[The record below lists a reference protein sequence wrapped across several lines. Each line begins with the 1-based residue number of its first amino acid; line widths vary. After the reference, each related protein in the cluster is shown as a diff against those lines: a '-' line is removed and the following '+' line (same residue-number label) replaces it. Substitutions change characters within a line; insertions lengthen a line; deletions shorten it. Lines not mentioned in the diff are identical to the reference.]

1 MFVFL
6 SKFLPQFV
14 YPAGLASLLL
24 VLALVLRTRPRLRNG
39 LLIACLA
46 LLWIGGNHWVDL
58 WLTRSLEWRYLPPA
72 DLPHAAAIVVLG
84 GGTDPAVFPR
94 PAVEVN
100 GAGDRVIYAARLY
113 KQGAAPHLLLS
124 GGYITWAENR
134 PSTPAQEMADLLKLM
149 DVPDSALWL
158 QNRSQNTYEDAL
170 YSSQMLKEKG
180 IRRAVLVTSAS
191 HMPRAAALFRA
202 QGIDVIPAPTD
213 YTVTQA
219 DFRPLTW
226 DTLPGY
232 LVDLAPNASS
242 LQGTSAAMK
251 EYIGMAVYG
260 LQGWLSPAAAPPAG
274 D

>member
-14 YPAGLASLLL
+14 YPLGLVSVLL
-24 VLALVLRTRPRLRNG
+24 VVALLVRSRPRLRTG
-39 LLIACLA
+39 LLIACLVV
-46 LLWIGGNHWVDL
+46 LWVGGNRWVAA

-72 DLPHAAAIVVLG
+72 SFPQVDAIVVLG

-94 PAVEVN
+94 STVEVN

-113 KQGAAPHLLLS
+113 KQGVAPHLLLS
-124 GGYITWAENR
+124 GGYITWTEDR

-149 DVPDSALWL
+149 GVPDSALWL
-158 QNRSQNTYEDAL
+158 QNRSQNTYEDAFF
-170 YSSQMLKEKG
+170 SSQMLKEKG
-180 IRRAVLVTSAS
+180 IQRVILVTSAS
-191 HMPRAAALFRA
+191 HMPRAVPLFLA

-213 YTVTQA
+213 YSLSRE
-219 DFRPLTW
+219 DFRPLTL

-232 LVDLAPNASS
+232 LTNLVPDATS
-242 LQGTSAAMK
+242 LRGTTTALK

-260 LQGWLSPAAAPPAG
+260 LQGWLTPGSATMAG